1 MIIRM
6 LTVGPVQANCYV
18 IGCEETL
25 KSAVIDPGDET
36 NRILMT
42 LAEDRLTATHIIC
55 THGHFDH
62 VGGNKKL
69 KDATGAAIVIHPL
82 DAPMLGELSGA
93 GAAWGL
99 PVDNSPPPDIL
110 VEEGDSVSVGT
121 IELKILHTP
130 GHSPGGISLYYNGVV
145 FVGDTL
151 FAGSIGRTDFQGGSY
166 ATLISSI
173 KKKLFALSDEVQ
185 VLSGHGPVT
194 TIGWEK
200 QHNPFFR

>member
-1 MIIRM
+1 M